1 MFLDFLTQTW
11 KNTAWTLIKR
21 PPASFPRPFAPVCC
35 LRVNVCS
42 PPHQLIRTRIT
53 GDGAGAG
60 PSVMHPWSAGNSG
73 HWPPPRGSPSLSF
86 PAQRDLADMLPTS
99 CPGGRKCL
107 SHGSWRGGRRF
118 GPIQAFTPIF
128 PIQERLVLPDGEF
141 RHRPDTPETE
151 GGWKNVSVCERILKK
166 MLIFLKEN
174 NSKFFELHQKVK
186 GHWCII
192 RFAFRKTRCR
202 SPLTNTKLCW
212 NFTFLTSREVL
223 ESTTEPGCFLGSRTS
238 WFFEMEPSSGDF
250 WAAAAAFYLSR
261 ARLILW
267 NCFFFSCW
275 FVMDKKCSFETRT
288 DQQ

>member
-1 MFLDFLTQTW
+1 MLVTRGTDPPQRKPQSVLSCSEGLGRHAADFLSWW
-11 KNTAWTLIKR
+11 KEV
-21 PPASFPRPFAPVCC
+21 P
-35 LRVNVCS
+35 
-42 PPHQLIRTRIT
+42 
-53 GDGAGAG
+53 
-60 PSVMHPWSAGNSG
+60 
-73 HWPPPRGSPSLSF
+73 LSWF
-86 PAQRDLADMLPTS
+86 ME
-99 CPGGRKCL
+99 
-107 SHGSWRGGRRF
+107 GGRRF
-118 GPIQAFTPIF
+118 GPIQAFTPICS
-128 PIQERLVLPDGEF
+128 IQERLVLPDGEF

-250 WAAAAAFYLSR
+250 
-261 ARLILW
+261 
-267 NCFFFSCW
+267 
-275 FVMDKKCSFETRT
+275 
-288 DQQ
+288 